1 MNNRTL
7 GSEWEEK
14 AAAYLE
20 ARGMKILERNFRCR
34 QGEIDL
40 IGVQEEYL
48 VFVEVKY
55 RRNTGKGYASEAVDK
70 RKQYRISRVA
80 EFYCYQK
87 KVGMHQS
94 IRYDVVSV
102 QGGEIEWIPNAF
114 SHQYARQYK
123 K

>member
-20 ARGMKILERNFRCR
+20 ARGMKILERNFRCS

-40 IGVQEEYL
+40 IGVQGEYL

-55 RRNTGKGYASEAVDK
+55 RQNTRGRGSPVKRWIKESSIESAGWRNFTVIR
-70 RKQYRISRVA
+70 RKSACTRVSGMMWYLFRA
-80 EFYCYQK
+80 EK
-87 KVGMHQS
+87 
-94 IRYDVVSV
+94 
-102 QGGEIEWIPNAF
+102 
-114 SHQYARQYK
+114 
-123 K
+123 